1 MQQVFP
7 NLLDQWHITKHQIYE
22 AMCNLDLRKA
32 FRSQSPRYR
41 LISACGEACNNCFR
55 GIVNKCGGCLI
66 VAHVSPDGER
76 RTLHRPHVPWYLC
89 QLFHGPP
96 TTTGIWLLELG
107 ATIWKII
114 MLCNFPLPYNGPP
127 TRKDQG
133 VEIKCSWNGR
143 TLYISNINMQ
153 LIGTRKSY
161 EQHWKRAVTTQVCI
175 GCIVWDSCYNC
186 VHFIWYN

>member
-1 MQQVFP
+1 
-7 NLLDQWHITKHQIYE
+7 
-22 AMCNLDLRKA
+22 
-32 FRSQSPRYR
+32 
-41 LISACGEACNNCFR
+41 
-55 GIVNKCGGCLI
+55 
-66 VAHVSPDGER
+66 
-76 RTLHRPHVPWYLC
+76 
-89 QLFHGPP
+89 
-96 TTTGIWLLELG
+96 
-107 ATIWKII
+107 

-175 GCIVWDSCYNC
+175 GCIVWDSCYKC
-186 VHFIWYN
+186 VHFIWYNWIVYIIYTYIKKCIIYIIYILYIIIILYMLGMAHLCTLSACVHVAPICLCIVDACFYKLPDVGERICAPCENPECIR